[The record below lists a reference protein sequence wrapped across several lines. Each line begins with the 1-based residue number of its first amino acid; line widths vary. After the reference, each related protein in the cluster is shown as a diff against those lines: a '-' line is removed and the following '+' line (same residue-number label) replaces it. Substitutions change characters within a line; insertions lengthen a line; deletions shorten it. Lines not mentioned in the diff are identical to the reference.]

1 MVDVTAENTRTRAEV
16 TKRSFLQDSGDYTG
30 RASTGTKGIRIELVE
45 SGDVF
50 EHLLAEFSPGVIAA
64 AAAFGLVT
72 SITNTVGGKS
82 LSAEERKELMQ
93 DRIDTLLEGEWSAE
107 RQSGPRSSQLLEA
120 WVRVRTEAGK
130 ESTQEWK
137 DKVSIELRDN
147 PEKQKALLANPQV
160 AAAYAAIKAEAS
172 IARAKRLAEKAGEST
187 ADDDILGD

>member
-1 MVDVTAENTRTRAEV
+1 MAEAAENTRTRAEV
-16 TKRSFLQDSGDYTG
+16 TKRSFKNEAGEYTG
-30 RASTGTKGIRIELVE
+30 RASTGTTGFRIELVE
-45 SGDVF
+45 SGDAF
-50 EHLLAEFSPGVIAA
+50 EHLLSEFSPGVISA

-93 DRIDTLLEGEWSAE
+93 DRIDTLLDGEWSAE

-137 DKVSIELRDN
+137 DKVSLELRDN

-172 IARAKRLAEKAGEST
+172 IARAKRLAEKAGASEVDT
-187 ADDDILGD
+187 DILGD